1 MGLEEHQFSFIA
13 FFQQLIN
20 LIYISSFLIPSFFLH
35 LSMFIWLL
43 SSWGKIL
50 WSVIWT
56 SLPLSPQ
63 IPNHLFCFLLSAG
76 LRQFS
81 IQFLHSHVWM
91 YSTVREKIYTGS
103 YLGHRGTGPPIS
115 MESSIL
121 LIFSLFILYLFTL
134 QLPSAAISTAHSS
147 LKAFL
152 SVSTL
157 PNLPS
162 SSSCDWWRSNGHK
175 AGTLSTS
182 TLSVDIRLIKF
193 LLTPSVSDRSALFCF
208 QGPIYLQVPLTPST
222 PKISSYHLSLYFPLF
237 LICSTV
243 PSLLPENMLE
253 SLSP

>member
-13 FFQQLIN
+13 SFQKLIN

-43 SSWGKIL
+43 TSWGKIL
-50 WSVIWT
+50 WSAIWT

-76 LRQFS
+76 LRLSISFPFS
-81 IQFLHSHVWM
+81 FFTPM
-91 YSTVREKIYTGS
+91 CGRTVREKIYTGS
-103 YLGHRGTGPPIS
+103 CLGHRGTGSPVS
-115 MESSIL
+115 VESSIL
-121 LIFSLFILYLFTL
+121 LTSSLFIRYLFTL
-134 QLPSAAISTAHSS
+134 QLPSAAISNSPSS
-147 LKAFL
+147 LKAFF

-182 TLSVDIRLIKF
+182 TLSIDIRIIKF
-193 LLTPSVSDRSALFCF
+193 LLTPSVSDRSAPFCF
-208 QGPIYLQVPLTPST
+208 
-222 PKISSYHLSLYFPLF
+222 
-237 LICSTV
+237 
-243 PSLLPENMLE
+243 
-253 SLSP
+253 